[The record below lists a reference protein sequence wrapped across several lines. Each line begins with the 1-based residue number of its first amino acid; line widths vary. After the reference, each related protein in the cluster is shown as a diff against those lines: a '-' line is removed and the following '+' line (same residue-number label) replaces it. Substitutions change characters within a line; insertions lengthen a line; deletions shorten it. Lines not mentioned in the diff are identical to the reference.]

1 MFNWLNFFNFFFFF
15 LFFIFL
21 TNAFNIFF
29 LLLTSELMW
38 ASLVILT
45 AILGSI
51 IDDSFLIS
59 FSFLILGF
67 ASVEL
72 AIGLILL
79 VYLKTLN
86 LSLNLATNESNVI
99 NLNTNFFLKKNNIKK
114 KI

>member
-1 MFNWLNFFNFFFFF
+1 
-15 LFFIFL
+15 
-21 TNAFNIFF
+21 
-29 LLLTSELMW
+29 MW

-67 ASVEL
+67 ASIEL

-79 VYLKTLN
+79 VYLKTC
-86 LSLNLATNESNVI
+86 
-99 NLNTNFFLKKNNIKK
+99 KR
-114 KI
+114 